1 MLADVAATDPDVP
14 VSGSV
19 VEGPPAKVL
28 CELSAG
34 AGMVVLGERGRG
46 GFAGLLLGS
55 VATAVTAHASSP
67 VVVVRGDI
75 SADPRTGPVVVGVDD
90 SSDGP
95 AAVSA
100 AFAEA
105 AAHGVDLVAVRA
117 WAPPASWHSLG
128 RPRHD
133 DAIEE
138 MESAERRILSDVVE
152 SGRGT
157 HPGVTVTLHLPETSA
172 SDALVSA
179 SRDAQ
184 LVVVGSRGRG
194 GFRGLLLG
202 SVSQQLLHHAHCPV
216 LVVRQA
222 ASAD

>member
-1 MLADVAATDPDVP
+1 
-14 VSGSV
+14 
-19 VEGPPAKVL
+19 
-28 CELSAG
+28 
-34 AGMVVLGERGRG
+34 MVVLGDRGRG

-55 VATAVTAHASSP
+55 VATAVSAHASSP
-67 VVVVRGDI
+67 VVVVRGDV

-90 SSDGP
+90 SPDGR

-105 AAHGVDLVAVRA
+105 AARGVGLVAVRA
-117 WAPPASWHSLG
+117 WAPPATWHCLS

-138 MESAERRILSDVVE
+138 METAERRLLSDVVE
-152 SGRGT
+152 PGRGA
-157 HPGVTVTLHLPETSA
+157 HPDVTVTLHLPETSA

-216 LVVRQA
+216 LVVRPT
-222 ASAD
+222 STD